1 MLKLVLQ
8 TVFVSK
14 TVPKTYLNNLYKK
27 HIRKQLL
34 SKCGGT
40 HAQTSY
46 ISICISTQPIR
57 ITLLL
62 LHSIA
67 ELKHGFECNLEKN
80 TYEWVFPRLSK
91 LHESEERVLLEVY
104 EKLTSACFSKLHE
117 KPCYYLVII
126 YMTKLCRIEA
136 YVYVTQ
142 NNLFTSDC
150 QYFYNEKTFVRMTE
164 IKQCVLNTKKC

>member
-1 MLKLVLQ
+1 MWRYSCTNFLYFDLYLNTAYTHHTTFTSLNCWIEAWFRVQFGKKHVR
-8 TVFVSK
+8 VSFSK
-14 TVPKTYLNNLYKK
+14 TIKIARV
-27 HIRKQLL
+27 RR
-34 SKCGGT
+34 
-40 HAQTSY
+40 TSA
-46 ISICISTQPIR
+46 TWG
-57 ITLLL
+57 L
-62 LHSIA
+62 
-67 ELKHGFECNLEKN
+67 
-80 TYEWVFPRLSK
+80 W
-91 LHESEERVLLEVY
+91 
-104 EKLTSACFSKLHE
+104 KLTSACFSKLHE